1 MGKSVQGS
9 TKNSPVC
16 KSFEINYTP
25 YPAPIMPGS
34 RTTVKRNV
42 NDETFGNSLSD
53 ISVAAFQKRINSD
66 ALIIS
71 GDGGEIHAHQVVLA
85 KSETLKYAMKS
96 SDVRFQ
102 PEAVIIFPEFKK
114 KSLVMML
121 QFLYTGEVDLI
132 SASELLVEFQELCKV
147 LKLNPQVRKTKYV
160 DGTVVPGF
168 GKFSC
173 VDCPATFD
181 KAPKLIFHQQH
192 CGKIPLSNVKAPVS
206 STDSKESSVAE
217 KSDFTTIKQGTFQP
231 KPVIEKAIVQDDF
244 VRNNDIHEKSN
255 DATVNSQA
263 DIFGASCSSSFR
275 MPDNFDLPD
284 EIIQEQLPAAKFY
297 TSTPI
302 RYGGTG
308 SGITEKDKV
317 ETAPSEILKKSTTSK
332 EKVKT
337 ETDPSEIL
345 RKSTASKEAAAK
357 ERSSLKKESLNRPQP
372 FVKQERI
379 SEKQQEGH
387 LKSKTVLPVAEDLA
401 EKRKR
406 LMLKLRYDEDDIIDE
421 KMRKQEKKGKK
432 PFKDKLQ
439 PSSSLAAATASRTQT
454 TSNKTKSEKT
464 GRKRRHGSSSSDD
477 AEYDDSETSYDSDED
492 MEIKDRNFKSNKSS
506 VKRLLPSNKLS
517 VVVHNDGK
525 ERIMEFF
532 EYKLKLQF
540 NENEE
545 NQSEAADDDD
555 DEVTFKATAKK
566 KKTLKLEK
574 VGKRTKRIVSGDTT
588 SDDSLDL
595 HTKKE
600 PIKPPQVQPRS
611 KSPEKTREP
620 IKSAQIQPGSKSPE
634 KTREPIKSTQNQPG
648 SKSPEKSFTATLAG
662 PSSPNIAKLPRIPKI
677 QREPKTI
684 LPASDSATSSSE
696 AVSPKPGPSKLCDL
710 TGRTMA
716 APHSAPPQ
724 FSASPPPWP
733 MHSRPISAATEKSF
747 NEKRQMNEYI

>member
-192 CGKIPLSNVKAPVS
+192 CGKIPPSNVKAPVS
-206 STDSKESSVAE
+206 STDSKESNVAE

-255 DATVNSQA
+255 DATVKSQA

-284 EIIQEQLPAAKFY
+284 EIIQEQLPASKFY

-308 SGITEKDKV
+308 SGITEKDKM
-317 ETAPSEILKKSTTSK
+317 EIAPSEILKKSTTSK

-357 ERSSLKKESLNRPQP
+357 ERSSFLKKESLNRPQP

-406 LMLKLRYDEDDIIDE
+406 LMLKLRYDDDIIDE

-439 PSSSLAAATASRTQT
+439 PSSSLAVATASRTQT
-454 TSNKTKSEKT
+454 TSKKTKPEKT
-464 GRKRRHGSSSSDD
+464 GRKRRHVSSSSDD
-477 AEYDDSETSYDSDED
+477 AEYDESETSYDSDEE
-492 MEIKDRNFKSNKSS
+492 MEIEDRNFKSNKSS

-517 VVVHNDGK
+517 VVVHNEGK

-574 VGKRTKRIVSGDTT
+574 VGKRTKRIVSDDTT

-600 PIKPPQVQPRS
+600 PIKPPQ
-611 KSPEKTREP
+611 
-620 IKSAQIQPGSKSPE
+620 AQPGSKSPE
-634 KTREPIKSTQNQPG
+634 KTREPIKTTQNQPG
-648 SKSPEKSFTATLAG
+648 SKSPEKSSAAPLAG

-710 TGRTMA
+710 TGKTMA

-733 MHSRPISAATEKSF
+733 MHSRPISAATEK